1 MIPLESLK
9 PPVNLKTCE
18 IKLGLLLRSCD
29 FVSSYMDRDIV
40 VSAIV
45 VEIVVQRVLDK
56 RISASQIGQLGQT
69 LLCNLTFREFNLK
82 K

>member
-18 IKLGLLLRSCD
+18 IKLYIGLLRSCD
-29 FVSSYMDRDIV
+29 FVSSYMNRDIV

-45 VEIVVQRVLDK
+45 AHIVVQSVLDK
-56 RISASQIGQLGQT
+56 SVSAS
-69 LLCNLTFREFNLK
+69 
-82 K
+82 

>member
-1 MIPLESLK
+1 
-9 PPVNLKTCE
+9 
-18 IKLGLLLRSCD
+18 
-29 FVSSYMDRDIV
+29 MDRDIV

-69 LLCNLTFREFNLK
+69 LLWNLTFREFNLK